1 MGEDLPFS
9 SRIVIVNMR
18 SAMGRGGIAEFPL
31 DSDLKIMNPS
41 QDFRSQLG
49 PRPSHDMVVPKH
61 ILNCTASDLDHEE
74 EEEDSKPVPAT
85 EQKVKALKA
94 EMSLGDRA
102 AWWCLLQTGPL
113 YCPDSIT
120 NPEWSVKHPACT
132 FYMITSFF
140 RLIVD
145 DLQ

>member
-61 ILNCTASDLDHEE
+61 ILNCMASDLDHEE
-74 EEEDSKPVPAT
+74 EEEDSDDDDGDDDDDDV
-85 EQKVKALKA
+85 LK
-94 EMSLGDRA
+94 SLVFVNSY
-102 AWWCLLQTGPL
+102 LLIQIPYL
-113 YCPDSIT
+113 
-120 NPEWSVKHPACT
+120 
-132 FYMITSFF
+132 
-140 RLIVD
+140 
-145 DLQ
+145 